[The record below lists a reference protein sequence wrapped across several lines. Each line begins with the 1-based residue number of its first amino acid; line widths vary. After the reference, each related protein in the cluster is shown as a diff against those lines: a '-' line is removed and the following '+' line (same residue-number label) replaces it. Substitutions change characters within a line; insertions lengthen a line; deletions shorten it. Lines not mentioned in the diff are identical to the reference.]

1 MKNKLLIFYF
11 LVSFFVTAQET
22 ETLPPYNIK
31 TVTFVQNNTNVIPF
45 FRLGDAFELQFDDLY
60 GNEADYYYTI
70 EHFNYDWTPS
80 VLLKNEYLAGLDNQ
94 RIQNYLNSL
103 NCLQIYSHYTISFP
117 NKFNQIIKTGNYMV
131 KVFDSENNLVFSR
144 KLSIYE
150 DTLAVGVT
158 IRRSRDLE
166 TVQQKQN
173 VEFIIDYQNK
183 ILQNPERNIKVAVFQ
198 NGKFNN
204 AIYNIKPQY
213 TIGTQLIYRY
223 NKETQ
228 FWGGN
233 EFLNFE
239 NKNVRGAS
247 NSVFRVT
254 TGDIYN
260 THLYT
265 NEARKNKIYTYFP
278 DINGNFLVTN
288 YNVTN
293 PAIES
298 DYCWVYFSLI
308 TDTNPLEKAIYINGM
323 FNNYAIIPENKMDY
337 NNESKRFEKAL
348 LIKQGFTNY
357 QYVLVDDKGTIDE
370 KNAIDGNFFQTE
382 NNYMILVYYKGPAD
396 RYDRIIGI
404 GNGSS
409 IDIKN

>member
-22 ETLPPYNIK
+22 ETLPPYHIK

-94 RIQNYLNSL
+94 RIQNYINSL

-173 VEFIIDYQNK
+173 VEFVIDYQNK

-204 AIYNIKPQY
+204 ALYNIKPQY
-213 TIGTQLIYRY
+213 TIGSQLIYRY

-228 FWGGN
+228 FWAGN

-247 NSVFRVT
+247 NSVFKVT

-265 NEARKNKIYTYFP
+265 NEARKNNIYTYFP
-278 DINGNFLVTN
+278 DVNGNFLVTN

-308 TDTNPLEKAIYINGM
+308 SDVNPLEKSIYINGM
-323 FNNYAIIPENKMDY
+323 FNNYALLSENRMDY
-337 NNESKRFEKAL
+337 NSETKRYEKAL

-370 KNAIDGNFFQTE
+370 KNTIDGNFFQTE

>member
-1 MKNKLLIFYF
+1 MKNKILIFYF

-22 ETLPPYNIK
+22 EILPPYNIK

-173 VEFIIDYQNK
+173 VEFVIDYQNK

-204 AIYNIKPQY
+204 ALYNIKPQY
-213 TIGTQLIYRY
+213 TIGSQLIYRY

-228 FWGGN
+228 FWAGN

-247 NSVFRVT
+247 NSVFKVT

-265 NEARKNKIYTYFP
+265 NEARKNNIYTYFP
-278 DINGNFLVTN
+278 DVNGNFLVTN

-308 TDTNPLEKAIYINGM
+308 SDVNPLEKSIYINGM
-323 FNNYAIIPENKMDY
+323 FNNYALLSENRMDY
-337 NNESKRFEKAL
+337 NSETKRFEKAL

-370 KNAIDGNFFQTE
+370 KNTIDGNFFQTE

>member
-22 ETLPPYNIK
+22 EILPPYNIK

-80 VLLKNEYLAGLDNQ
+80 VLLKNEYLTGLDNQ

-173 VEFIIDYQNK
+173 VEFVIDYQNK

-204 AIYNIKPQY
+204 ALYNIKPQY
-213 TIGTQLIYRY
+213 TIGSQLIYRY

-228 FWGGN
+228 FWAGN

-278 DINGNFLVTN
+278 DVNGNFLVTN

-308 TDTNPLEKAIYINGM
+308 SDVNPLEKSIYINGM
-323 FNNYAIIPENKMDY
+323 FNNYALLPENRMDY
-337 NNESKRFEKAL
+337 NSETKRFEKAL

-357 QYVLVDDKGTIDE
+357 QYVLLDDKGTIDE
-370 KNAIDGNFFQTE
+370 KNTIDGNFFQTE